1 MTERSG
7 SEHRAAERLLRHC
20 VLVGRMVGGQRAP
33 ARMRLEAKI
42 GAPLTRQLLTALCK
56 KPPRGA
62 F

>member
-1 MTERSG
+1 
-7 SEHRAAERLLRHC
+7 
-20 VLVGRMVGGQRAP
+20 MVGGQRAP

-56 KPPRGA
+56 KPPRGG